1 MFQSVL
7 RRWLKRPPQ
16 TDQAVSSPEAPEP
29 AAPLPPQS
37 PAGRFPARTP
47 RLTVEVCDLADETL
61 VRLQGEGGF
70 LEAAILETALLP
82 LNARRPAVV
91 TFNLSELYFISS
103 LVLGI
108 LVRFCRSAAR
118 NGGRVRLTALQPQV
132 RESIE
137 QAGLV
142 TLLLEQDAAEA
153 AQDGAANLAPVNA

>member
-1 MFQSVL
+1 MFQTLL
-7 RRWLKRPPQ
+7 RCCSKASTRS
-16 TDQAVSSPEAPEP
+16 DQAVSPGGSLEQP
-29 AAPLPPQS
+29 APLPPLPSAGRS
-37 PAGRFPARTP
+37 PAQTP
-47 RLTVEVCDLADETL
+47 RLAVEVCHLSSEVL

-70 LEAAILETALLP
+70 LEAAVLDAALLP
-82 LNARRPAVV
+82 LSARRPAVV

-137 QAGLV
+137 QAGLA
-142 TLLLEQDAAEA
+142 TLLLEQDAGEA
-153 AQDGAANLAPVNA
+153 AQDGAVNLAPVNA